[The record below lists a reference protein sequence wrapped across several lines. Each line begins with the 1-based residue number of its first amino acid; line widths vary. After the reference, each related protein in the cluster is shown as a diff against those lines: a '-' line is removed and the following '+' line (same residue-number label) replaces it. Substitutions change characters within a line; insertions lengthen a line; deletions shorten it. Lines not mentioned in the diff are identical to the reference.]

1 MNSNSVEDL
10 FLVTFIQNL
19 IGNRVR
25 EWGEG
30 RGSCFGWRRM
40 LMVMNEVRYFRN
52 E

>member
-25 EWGEG
+25 GWWGG
-30 RGSCFGWRRM
+30 RGGVVFWMEKDAYG
-40 LMVMNEVRYFRN
+40 NE
-52 E
+52 